1 MARER
6 ELSQNKS
13 NGLKE
18 IQKKVDDWINQFEEG
33 YWPPLSMLA
42 ALTEE
47 IGELAREINDR
58 EGYKKKRIPNNDS
71 IEMELGDVLYSLVCI
86 SNYYQIDLDKAFSVI
101 LEKYTKRDMDR
112 WTKKN
117 KKTMQPK

>member
-1 MARER
+1 
-6 ELSQNKS
+6 LSQNKS
-13 NGLKE
+13 SDLKG

-58 EGYKKKRIPNNDS
+58 EGYKKKRVPNNDS
-71 IEMELGDVLYSLVCI
+71 IEMELGDALYSLICLA
-86 SNYYQIDLDKAFSVI
+86 NYYQIDLDKAFSAV

-117 KKTMQPK
+117 KRTMQPK